1 MLADWKSLILH
12 FYLFLSLVLA
22 HVVDHNMLAYF
33 QSAQY
38 LYVVIITNKF
48 RGRAFYSRAIIDYK
62 DGLTDSLDRENLY
75 GELIYNISK
84 DATITFKFGYDY
96 PDEWKWAISSTDNGR
111 DFIDIHTQKMF
122 IFEAKSTF

>member
-1 MLADWKSLILH
+1 MTSTTSFTGGLQHVDYEDNLEANKSSLAN
-12 FYLFLSLVLA
+12 A
-22 HVVDHNMLAYF
+22 
-33 QSAQY
+33 
-38 LYVVIITNKF
+38 IIAELKKNFTNKF

-62 DGLTDSLDRENLY
+62 NGLKDSLDRENIY

-111 DFIDIHTQKMF
+111 DYIDVHTQKMF
-122 IFEAKSTF
+122 IFEAKSNF